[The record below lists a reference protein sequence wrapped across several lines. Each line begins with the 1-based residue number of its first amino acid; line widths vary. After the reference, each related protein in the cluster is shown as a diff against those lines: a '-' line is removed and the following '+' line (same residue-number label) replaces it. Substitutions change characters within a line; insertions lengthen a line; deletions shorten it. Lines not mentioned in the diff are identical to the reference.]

1 MHKLH
6 AELASFGDDFETRS
20 VELKYTGL
28 DKQNEAQ
35 THKQT
40 EAIES
45 EVVGADGLDLNLK
58 NMTANTKDFSFLT
71 KFMANFKQIK
81 NVDIGKA

>member
-6 AELASFGDDFETRS
+6 AELASIEDDFETKS

-58 NMTANTKDFSFLT
+58 NMTANTKDFSFYIL
-71 KFMANFKQIK
+71 
-81 NVDIGKA
+81 IGLLPSEVPPRSMV